1 MNHSVH
7 LGPRIRFISGTINPQ
22 NGAIPGAMN
31 CLEVAISGVIHCEIY
46 GFKNFKSLMDYSV
59 VLHSLV
65 NCDNTKQMYLFSSF
79 INLCNHVKSFAESKF
94 L

>member
-31 CLEVAISGVIHCEIY
+31 CLEVAISGAIHCAIY
-46 GFKNFKSLMDYSV
+46 GFKNCKWSTNPLWII
-59 VLHSLV
+59 VLFCTV
-65 NCDNTKQMYLFSSF
+65 
-79 INLCNHVKSFAESKF
+79 
-94 L
+94 